1 MLPQG
6 FIEGQKTWPND
17 GENDLV
23 EHMQNHQAYET
34 QSTVHF
40 GSSDNA
46 NYIYKIESVPAD
58 VDFYDKFHSITMRW
72 ETDKIEYFL
81 DTQTEPY
88 FSLVKSNE
96 TAFNNYYWPFNE
108 DFYLLV
114 KAKPLGP
121 TCHKNNYSCFESE
134 SKNPIEIINILEG
147 LVDNR
152 KIENHEGSYINSLLQ
167 KGVKEISKKVTEE
180 AGETAISA
188 VTNDGRLIDESADLL
203 FHLIVLLKS
212 QELSIKDVMIELSKR
227 NANQ

>member
-1 MLPQG
+1 MNINKIKWNDKGLIPAVVQDASSFNVLMLG
-6 FIEGQKTWPND
+6 YMN
-17 GENDLV
+17 N
-23 EHMQNHQAYET
+23 
-34 QSTVHF
+34 
-40 GSSDNA
+40 
-46 NYIYKIESVPAD
+46 ESLR
-58 VDFYDKFHSITMRW
+58 IT
-72 ETDKIEYFL
+72 L
-81 DTQTEPY
+81 DTDEVTFYSRSKQRLWTKGET
-88 FSLVKSNE
+88 SGNKLIVKSIE
-96 TAFNNYYWPFNE
+96 LDCDYDT
-108 DFYLLV
+108 LLV

>member
-1 MLPQG
+1 MDINKIKWNDRGLIPAVVQDASSFNVLMLGYMNNESLRITLNTDEVTFYSRSKQRLWT
-6 FIEGQKTWPND
+6 K
-17 GENDLV
+17 GETSGNKL
-23 EHMQNHQAYET
+23 
-34 QSTVHF
+34 
-40 GSSDNA
+40 
-46 NYIYKIESVPAD
+46 I
-58 VDFYDKFHSITMRW
+58 
-72 ETDKIEYFL
+72 
-81 DTQTEPY
+81 
-88 FSLVKSNE
+88 VKSIE
-96 TAFNNYYWPFNE
+96 LDCDYDT
-108 DFYLLV
+108 LLV

>member
-1 MLPQG
+1 MDINKIKWNDRGLIPAVVQDASSFNVLMLG
-6 FIEGQKTWPND
+6 YMN
-17 GENDLV
+17 N
-23 EHMQNHQAYET
+23 
-34 QSTVHF
+34 
-40 GSSDNA
+40 
-46 NYIYKIESVPAD
+46 ESLR
-58 VDFYDKFHSITMRW
+58 IT
-72 ETDKIEYFL
+72 L
-81 DTQTEPY
+81 DTDEVTFYSRSKQRLWTKGET
-88 FSLVKSNE
+88 SGNKLIVKSIE
-96 TAFNNYYWPFNE
+96 LDCDYDT
-108 DFYLLV
+108 LLV
-114 KAKPLGP
+114 KARPLGP
-121 TCHKNNYSCFESE
+121 TCHKDNYSCFESE

-152 KIENHEGSYINSLLQ
+152 KVENHEGSYINSLLQ

>member
-1 MLPQG
+1 MDINKIKWNEKGLIPAVVQDASSFNVLMLG
-6 FIEGQKTWPND
+6 YMN
-17 GENDLV
+17 N
-23 EHMQNHQAYET
+23 
-34 QSTVHF
+34 
-40 GSSDNA
+40 
-46 NYIYKIESVPAD
+46 ESLR
-58 VDFYDKFHSITMRW
+58 IT
-72 ETDKIEYFL
+72 L
-81 DTQTEPY
+81 DTDEVTFYSRSKQRLWTKGET
-88 FSLVKSNE
+88 SGNKLIVKSIE
-96 TAFNNYYWPFNE
+96 LDCDYDT
-108 DFYLLV
+108 LLV

>member
-1 MLPQG
+1 MDINKIKWNDRGLIPAVVQDASSFNVLMLG
-6 FIEGQKTWPND
+6 YMN
-17 GENDLV
+17 N
-23 EHMQNHQAYET
+23 
-34 QSTVHF
+34 
-40 GSSDNA
+40 
-46 NYIYKIESVPAD
+46 ESLR
-58 VDFYDKFHSITMRW
+58 IT
-72 ETDKIEYFL
+72 L
-81 DTQTEPY
+81 DTDEVTFYSRSKQRLWTKGET
-88 FSLVKSNE
+88 SGNKLIVKSIE
-96 TAFNNYYWPFNE
+96 LDCDYDT
-108 DFYLLV
+108 LLV

-121 TCHKNNYSCFESE
+121 TCHKDNYSCFESE

-152 KIENHEGSYINSLLQ
+152 KVENHEGSYINSLLQ

>member
-1 MLPQG
+1 MDINKIKWNDKGLIPAVVQDASSFNVLMLGYMNNESLRITLNTDEVTFYSRSKQRLWT
-6 FIEGQKTWPND
+6 K
-17 GENDLV
+17 GETSGNKL
-23 EHMQNHQAYET
+23 
-34 QSTVHF
+34 
-40 GSSDNA
+40 
-46 NYIYKIESVPAD
+46 I
-58 VDFYDKFHSITMRW
+58 
-72 ETDKIEYFL
+72 
-81 DTQTEPY
+81 
-88 FSLVKSNE
+88 VKSIE
-96 TAFNNYYWPFNE
+96 LDCDYDT
-108 DFYLLV
+108 LLV

-121 TCHKNNYSCFESE
+121 TCHKDNYSCFESE

>member
-1 MLPQG
+1 MDINKIKWNDRGLIPAVVQDASSFNVLMLGYMNNESLRITLNTDEVTFYSRSKQRLWT
-6 FIEGQKTWPND
+6 K
-17 GENDLV
+17 GETSGNKL
-23 EHMQNHQAYET
+23 
-34 QSTVHF
+34 
-40 GSSDNA
+40 
-46 NYIYKIESVPAD
+46 I
-58 VDFYDKFHSITMRW
+58 
-72 ETDKIEYFL
+72 
-81 DTQTEPY
+81 
-88 FSLVKSNE
+88 VKSIE
-96 TAFNNYYWPFNE
+96 LDCDYDT
-108 DFYLLV
+108 LLV

-121 TCHKNNYSCFESE
+121 TCHKDNYSCFESE

>member
-1 MLPQG
+1 MDINKIKWNDRGLIPAVVQDASSFNVLMLGYMNNESLRITLNTDEVTFYSRSKQRLWT
-6 FIEGQKTWPND
+6 K
-17 GENDLV
+17 GETSGNKL
-23 EHMQNHQAYET
+23 
-34 QSTVHF
+34 
-40 GSSDNA
+40 
-46 NYIYKIESVPAD
+46 I
-58 VDFYDKFHSITMRW
+58 
-72 ETDKIEYFL
+72 
-81 DTQTEPY
+81 
-88 FSLVKSNE
+88 VKSIE
-96 TAFNNYYWPFNE
+96 LDCDYDT
-108 DFYLLV
+108 LLI
-114 KAKPLGP
+114 KARPLGP
-121 TCHKNNYSCFESE
+121 TCHKDNYSCFESE

>member
-1 MLPQG
+1 MDITKIKWNDKGLIPAVVQDASSFNVLMLG
-6 FIEGQKTWPND
+6 YMN
-17 GENDLV
+17 N
-23 EHMQNHQAYET
+23 
-34 QSTVHF
+34 
-40 GSSDNA
+40 
-46 NYIYKIESVPAD
+46 ESLRL
-58 VDFYDKFHSITMRW
+58 T
-72 ETDKIEYFL
+72 L
-81 DTQTEPY
+81 DTDEVTFYSRSKQRLWTKGET
-88 FSLVKSNE
+88 SGNKLIVKSIE
-96 TAFNNYYWPFNE
+96 LDCDYDTI
-108 DFYLLV
+108 LV

-121 TCHKNNYSCFESE
+121 TCHKDNYSCFESE

-152 KIENHEGSYINSLLQ
+152 KVENHEGSYINSLLQ

-212 QELSIKDVMIELSKR
+212 QELSINDVMIELSKR

>member
-1 MLPQG
+1 MDINKIKWNDKGLIPAVVQDASSFNVLMLG
-6 FIEGQKTWPND
+6 YMN
-17 GENDLV
+17 N
-23 EHMQNHQAYET
+23 
-34 QSTVHF
+34 
-40 GSSDNA
+40 
-46 NYIYKIESVPAD
+46 ESLR
-58 VDFYDKFHSITMRW
+58 IT
-72 ETDKIEYFL
+72 L
-81 DTQTEPY
+81 DTDEVTFYSRSKQRLWTKGET
-88 FSLVKSNE
+88 SGNKLIVKSIE
-96 TAFNNYYWPFNE
+96 LDCDYDT
-108 DFYLLV
+108 LLV
-114 KAKPLGP
+114 KARPLGP
-121 TCHKNNYSCFESE
+121 TCHKDNYSCFESE

-152 KIENHEGSYINSLLQ
+152 KVENHEGSYINSLLQ

>member
-1 MLPQG
+1 MDINKIKWNDRGLIPAVVQDASSFNVLMLG
-6 FIEGQKTWPND
+6 YMN
-17 GENDLV
+17 N
-23 EHMQNHQAYET
+23 
-34 QSTVHF
+34 
-40 GSSDNA
+40 
-46 NYIYKIESVPAD
+46 ESLR
-58 VDFYDKFHSITMRW
+58 IT
-72 ETDKIEYFL
+72 L
-81 DTQTEPY
+81 DTDEVTFYSRSKQRLWTKGET
-88 FSLVKSNE
+88 SGNKLIVKSIE
-96 TAFNNYYWPFNE
+96 LDCDYDT
-108 DFYLLV
+108 LLV
-114 KAKPLGP
+114 KARPLGP
-121 TCHKNNYSCFESE
+121 TCHKDNYSCFESE

>member
-1 MLPQG
+1 MDINKIKWNEKGLIPAVVQDASSFNVLMLG
-6 FIEGQKTWPND
+6 YMN
-17 GENDLV
+17 N
-23 EHMQNHQAYET
+23 
-34 QSTVHF
+34 
-40 GSSDNA
+40 
-46 NYIYKIESVPAD
+46 ESLR
-58 VDFYDKFHSITMRW
+58 IT
-72 ETDKIEYFL
+72 L
-81 DTQTEPY
+81 DTDEVTFYSRSKQRLWTKGET
-88 FSLVKSNE
+88 SGNKLIVKSIE
-96 TAFNNYYWPFNE
+96 LDCDYDT
-108 DFYLLV
+108 LLV
-114 KAKPLGP
+114 KARPLGP
-121 TCHKNNYSCFESE
+121 TCHKDNYSCFESE

-167 KGVKEISKKVTEE
+167 KGIKEISKKVTEE

>member
-1 MLPQG
+1 MDINKIKWNDKGLIPAVVQDASSFNVLMLGYMNNESLRITLNTDEVTFYSRSKQRLWTKG
-6 FIEGQKTWPND
+6 ETSGNKLIAKSIELD
-17 GENDLV
+17 CD
-23 EHMQNHQAYET
+23 
-34 QSTVHF
+34 
-40 GSSDNA
+40 
-46 NYIYKIESVPAD
+46 
-58 VDFYDKFHSITMRW
+58 YDT
-72 ETDKIEYFL
+72 
-81 DTQTEPY
+81 
-88 FSLVKSNE
+88 
-96 TAFNNYYWPFNE
+96 
-108 DFYLLV
+108 LLV

-121 TCHKNNYSCFESE
+121 TCHKDNYSCFESE

>member
-1 MLPQG
+1 MDINKIKWNEKGLIPAVVQDASSFNVLMLG
-6 FIEGQKTWPND
+6 YMN
-17 GENDLV
+17 N
-23 EHMQNHQAYET
+23 
-34 QSTVHF
+34 
-40 GSSDNA
+40 
-46 NYIYKIESVPAD
+46 ESLR
-58 VDFYDKFHSITMRW
+58 IT
-72 ETDKIEYFL
+72 L
-81 DTQTEPY
+81 DTDEVTFYSRSKQRLWTKGET
-88 FSLVKSNE
+88 SGNKLIVKSIE
-96 TAFNNYYWPFNE
+96 LDCDYDT
-108 DFYLLV
+108 LLV
-114 KAKPLGP
+114 KARPLGP
-121 TCHKNNYSCFESE
+121 TCHKDNYSCFESE

-152 KIENHEGSYINSLLQ
+152 KVENHEGSYINSLLQ